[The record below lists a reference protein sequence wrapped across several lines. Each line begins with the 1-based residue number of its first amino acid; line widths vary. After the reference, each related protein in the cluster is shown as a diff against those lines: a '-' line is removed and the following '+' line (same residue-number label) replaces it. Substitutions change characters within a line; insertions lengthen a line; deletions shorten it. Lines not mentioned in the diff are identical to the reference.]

1 MVTIRRINPEGYVTN
16 LAVSTE
22 QEPFVHSAEQMIED
36 VLEDVKAGSTFH
48 YTLFEILA
56 DELPIGLVYYA
67 DLPELNVYNLCQFF
81 IDNRYQGRGY
91 GKAALLLVLER
102 MREEGRYKRVSVTY
116 HEGNDVALRLYESVG
131 FVHTGAEFEGDK
143 DMERGL

>member
-1 MVTIRRINPEGYVTN
+1 MVTIRKINPEGYVTE
-16 LAVSTE
+16 LAVLPE
-22 QEPFVHSAEQMIED
+22 QKPFVHSAEQMIED
-36 VLEDVKAGSTFH
+36 VKEEAELHAR
-48 YTLFEILA
+48 LFEILA
-56 DELPIGLVYYA
+56 DEHPVGLVYYA

-81 IDNRYQGRGY
+81 IDKRYQGRGY

-116 HEGNDVALRLYESVG
+116 HEGNDVALKLYENVG

-143 DMERGL
+143 DMEREL

>member
-1 MVTIRRINPEGYVTN
+1 MVTIRKINPEGYVTD
-16 LAVSTE
+16 LAVLPE
-22 QEPFVHSAEQMIED
+22 QEPFVHSAEQIIKD
-36 VLEDVKAGSTFH
+36 VLEDVKAGSMLH
-48 YTLFEILA
+48 CTLFEILS
-56 DELPIGLVYYA
+56 DEFPVGLVYYA

-81 IDNRYQGRGY
+81 IDKRYQGRGY

-116 HEGNDVALRLYESVG
+116 HEGNDVALKLYESVG

-143 DMERGL
+143 DMERDL

>member
-1 MVTIRRINPEGYVTN
+1 MVTIRKINPEGYVTD
-16 LAVSTE
+16 LAVLPE
-22 QEPFVHSAEQMIED
+22 QERFVHSAKQMIED
-36 VLEDVKAGSTFH
+36 VKEEAELHAG
-48 YTLFEILA
+48 LFEILA
-56 DELPIGLVYYA
+56 DERPVGLVCYA

-81 IDNRYQGRGY
+81 IDKRYQGRGY

-116 HEGNDVALRLYESVG
+116 HEGNDAALRLYESVG

-143 DMERGL
+143 DMERDL

>member
-1 MVTIRRINPEGYVTN
+1 MVTIRKINPEGYVTD
-16 LAVSTE
+16 LAVSPE
-22 QEPFVHSAEQMIED
+22 QKPFVHSAEQMIED
-36 VLEDVKAGSTFH
+36 VLEDVKTGSTFH
-48 YTLFEILA
+48 YTLCEILA
-56 DELPIGLVYYA
+56 DELPVGLVYYA

-81 IDNRYQGRGY
+81 IDKRYQGRGY

-143 DMERGL
+143 DMERDL

>member
-1 MVTIRRINPEGYVTN
+1 MVTIRKIKPEGYMTD
-16 LAVSTE
+16 LAVSSE
-22 QEPFVHSAEQMIED
+22 QKPFVHSAERML
-36 VLEDVKAGSTFH
+36 VDVKEDAELHAS
-48 YTLFEILA
+48 LFEILA
-56 DELPIGLVYYA
+56 DELPVGLVYYA

-81 IDNRYQGRGY
+81 IDIRYQGKGY
-91 GKAALLLVLER
+91 GKAALLLVIDK

-143 DMERGL
+143 DMERDL

>member
-1 MVTIRRINPEGYVTN
+1 MITIRKIHPEGYVTE
-16 LAVSTE
+16 LAVSPE
-22 QEPFVHSAEQMIED
+22 QKHFVHSAERML
-36 VLEDVKAGSTFH
+36 VDVKEDAELHAS
-48 YTLFEILA
+48 LFEILA
-56 DELPIGLVYYA
+56 DELPVGLVYYA

-81 IDNRYQGRGY
+81 IDKRYQGKGY
-91 GKAALLLVLER
+91 GKAALLLVLDK

-116 HEGNDVALRLYESVG
+116 QERNCVARRLYESVG